1 MIVTTLQQGSVT
13 LSAEQFDFDKFQ
25 SALNYPIS
33 SALPAPISGFL
44 EQELFPSLSDV
55 VVQYQ
60 YRLSS
65 VESKD
70 INDHRIYLLP
80 EAELSGPILYRFL
93 RFSDQIITVLVSIQ
107 HEQDYDVWEDYIA
120 YSFYNTI
127 LHQALDRLRNQI
139 IEDLNIPENR
149 LTQRYAPGYCGW
161 PITDQKALLSVLR
174 PAEIGVTLTDSYVMQ
189 PSHTIS
195 GIYGLRRHD
204 RLREKMPCYSCTSVS
219 CRVHYDF
226 QKEVPIIKRIEHAAK

>member
-1 MIVTTLQQGSVT
+1 MIVSTLQQGSVT
-13 LSAEQFDFDKFQ
+13 FSEDQFDFRKFQ
-25 SALNYPIS
+25 TTLNYPLS
-33 SALPAPISGFL
+33 AALPAPVTGFM
-44 EQELFPSLSDV
+44 EHELFPALADLSI
-55 VVQYQ
+55 QYQ

-65 VESKD
+65 VELKD
-70 INDHRIYLLP
+70 VNGHRIYLLP

-93 RFSDQIITVLVSIQ
+93 RFSDQLIAVLVSIQ
-107 HEQDYDVWEDYIA
+107 REQDYNVWEDYIA

-127 LHQALDRLRNQI
+127 LHQALDRIRNQI
-139 IEDLNIPENR
+139 IEDLHIPEYR

-161 PITDQKALLSVLR
+161 PITDQKALLSVLK

-189 PSHTIS
+189 PNHTIT

-204 RLREKMPCYSCTSVS
+204 QLREKMPCYSCTSVS

-226 QKEVPIIKRIEHAAK
+226 QKEAPVIKRIEHA